1 MKEFVD
7 KDGNV
12 YHKGVE
18 VPELKGTLPSTK
30 PKKIKRRSKQEIEAE
45 KIAKYRKAKKN
56 EKSKKK

>member
-7 KDGNV
+7 KNGNV

-18 VPELKGTLPSTK
+18 VPELKGTLSPTK

-45 KIAKYRKAKKN
+45 KIAKYRKAKKS
-56 EKSKKK
+56 EKLKKK